1 MSAPQAHLV
10 VRQGPSSRQE
20 HAITLPSTSIG
31 RDATNDIIL
40 FDPEVS
46 RRHAQITFRNG
57 RYDIEDLGST
67 NGTFVNQQLVTGS
80 VPLAN
85 GDIIDMGESA
95 RLTFHGP
102 GGGASETVIETPVEQ
117 VGAPTLL
124 QTSEIPPAAPD
135 APAPQPAQAP
145 PAAPVVSAQPPQ
157 AAPRPAAQKPAAPE
171 EEGRDYRRIGLGCG
185 CLLFLAVVACGA
197 ALFLL
202 DALAPEALYC
212 GPLTPLYDLL
222 GFQLGCT

>member
-1 MSAPQAHLV
+1 MSAPQAYLV

-20 HAITLPSTSIG
+20 YSITEPAISIG
-31 RDATNDIIL
+31 READNDIIL

-46 RRHAQITFRNG
+46 RRHAQITFKGG
-57 RYDIEDLGST
+57 RYYIEDLGST

-102 GGGASETVIETPVEQ
+102 GGGASETMIETPVEQ
-117 VGAPTLL
+117 VEAPTLL
-124 QTSEIPPAAPD
+124 QTSEIPQVSSD
-135 APAPQPAQAP
+135 VPQQQLGQAP
-145 PAAPVVSAQPPQ
+145 PVPPPQ
-157 AAPRPAAQKPAAPE
+157 GPPRRAVQAPAEPAE
-171 EEGRDYRRIGLGCG
+171 VGRDYRRIGLGCG

-197 ALFLL
+197 SLFLL

-222 GFQLGCT
+222 GFQLSCT

>member
-1 MSAPQAHLV
+1 LV

-20 HAITLPSTSIG
+20 YPITQQTISIG

-46 RRHAQITFRNG
+46 RRHAQITFSEG
-57 RYDIEDLGST
+57 RYHVEDLGST
-67 NGTFVNQQLVTGS
+67 NGTFVNQELVTGS

-85 GDIIDMGESA
+85 GDLIDMGDSA

-102 GGGASETVIETPVEQ
+102 PVAAGETVIETPVEQ

-124 QTSEIPPAAPD
+124 QTSDEPQTAPD
-135 APAPQPAQAP
+135 VPSQQPAQAP
-145 PAAPVVSAQPPQ
+145 PIAPVMAAQPAQ
-157 AAPRPAAQKPAAPE
+157 APKATPYPPVQEPAAPAKD
-171 EEGRDYRRIGLGCG
+171 GLDYRRVGLGCG
-185 CLLFLAVVACGA
+185 CLFFLAVVACGA
-197 ALFLL
+197 SLFLL
-202 DALAPEALYC
+202 DALAPDALYC

>member
-1 MSAPQAHLV
+1 MSAPRAHLV

-20 HAITLPSTSIG
+20 HPITAPTTSIG
-31 RDATNDIIL
+31 REATNDIVL

-46 RRHAQITFRNG
+46 RRHAQITFKAG
-57 RYDIEDLGST
+57 RYYIEDLGST

-85 GDIIDMGESA
+85 GDVIDMGESA

-124 QTSEIPPAAPD
+124 QTSEIPPAAP
-135 APAPQPAQAP
+135 AEPSPQPAQP
-145 PAAPVVSAQPPQ
+145 PPVMPAQPPK
-157 AAPRPAAQKPAAPE
+157 AAPPPPAQRPAAPE
-171 EEGRDYRRIGLGCG
+171 ETGRDYRRIGLGCG
-185 CLLFLAVVACGA
+185 CLFFLAVVACGA

-222 GFQLGCT
+222 GFQLSCT